1 MGLESREFVHVDHMP
16 YFAAAAK
23 MFHCQILVRKTGH
36 WSLSWVGRC
45 GYTGKRADMKGKTSD
60 QNVGQYLSA
69 GLVCSPELR
78 PNAFTPERLASAR
91 EEWAHSK
98 HLVTVP
104 DARGFSDDRPAR
116 GCRTPYIL
124 QTNPDHKHYGCVAL
138 TDMGLLTP
146 RYVHGDYDL
155 YAIVPEGSAHLATN
169 TPITESHLG
178 STMKPSGMGLEEQ
191 LKLQVKNLE
200 GPLSFRVANYIN
212 VKIAGSSPDL
222 LGSLMVNH
230 GEQVNLGPKG
240 IKDEPVL
247 AFLSKKVDGEWTR
260 VLNTLQEQVL
270 FFRRKEFS

>member
-1 MGLESREFVHVDHMP
+1 MGMESTEFVHANHMP

-23 MFHCQILVRKTGH
+23 MFHCHILVRKTGH
-36 WSLSWVGRC
+36 WSLGWIGRR
-45 GYTGKRADMKGKTSD
+45 GYTGKRADMKGKTADSGAHP
-60 QNVGQYLSA
+60 NVA

-78 PNAFTPERLASAR
+78 PNAFTSDRLASAR
-91 EEWAHSK
+91 EEWVHSR

-104 DARGFSDDRPAR
+104 DARGFDDSRPAQ
-116 GCRTPYIL
+116 GCPTPYIL
-124 QTNPDHKHYGCVAL
+124 QTNPNHKHYGCVAL

-155 YAIVPEGSAHLATN
+155 YAIIPEGSLHLATKI
-169 TPITESHLG
+169 PVTESRLG
-178 STMKPSGMGLEEQ
+178 STMAPSGMRLEDRLRLE
-191 LKLQVKNLE
+191 VKNLE
-200 GPLSFRVANYIN
+200 GPLSFRISTYIN
-212 VKIAGSSPDL
+212 VQIAGSSPDL
-222 LGSLMVNH
+222 LGCLMVNH

-247 AFLSKKVDGEWTR
+247 AFLSRPVDGQWTR